1 MHSTLHCVYDVWSIG
16 ASSSNVATTARCEYY
31 NDTLCQE
38 SKQACFETQECEQ
51 PEPEKRNHCFVLWQN
66 NSMGKPYIKLKVSLT
81 FILGVVCVEFIGMPI
96 YFLNCCLILKGAS
109 YMKKKKNK
117 IRQCM
122 YTITLWNICVV
133 FIPPCLS

>member
-1 MHSTLHCVYDVWSIG
+1 MWSKG

-31 NDTLCQE
+31 NETSCQE

-81 FILGVVCVEFIGMPI
+81 FIFGVVCVEFVCMP
-96 YFLNCCLILKGAS
+96 FLDCEVCKLHEEKI
-109 YMKKKKNK
+109 NK
-117 IRQCM
+117 IRHCM
-122 YTITLWNICVV
+122 CNITLWHVCVM
-133 FIPPCLS
+133 FIPPWPF

>member
-1 MHSTLHCVYDVWSIG
+1 MHSILHCGYDVWSKG

-31 NDTLCQE
+31 NETSCQE

-81 FILGVVCVEFIGMPI
+81 FILGVVCVEFICMP
-96 YFLNCCLILKGAS
+96 FLVCEVCKLHEEE
-109 YMKKKKNK
+109 NK
-117 IRQCM
+117 
-122 YTITLWNICVV
+122 
-133 FIPPCLS
+133 